1 MYIYKLLIFFCDSKI
16 RGNFNFIESL
26 LTRIFHLSYTLE
38 KIESKKSC

>member
-26 LTRIFHLSYTLE
+26 LTRIFYLSYMPE
-38 KIESKKSC
+38 KIESKESC